1 MIEMDWLV
9 SHMQHSDRLAQWLYE
24 QFSYEYA
31 GQSLDE
37 WQAEFADGQTNGDW
51 LTLIAHEHGQLLG
64 SAALAT
70 NDLQQRADL
79 GPWLACVYVAP
90 HARGRGL
97 AAELVARICATAQA
111 QGVERLYLHTH
122 DRQDY
127 YAARGWTPLESF
139 QAWGSSH
146 CLMARDLR

>member
-122 DRQDY
+122 DRRDY
-127 YAARGWTPLESF
+127 YAARGWTALESF